1 MNTFAERDNEEK
13 KIKCIDGEKI
23 YWVPRATFARVVLD
37 VKVPGRKYVRYKTG
51 AQIYDMSE
59 RQFKELAKRAGAT
72 CKINQMV
79 LVNMEKFD
87 EFIECFNEEMLGY

>member
-1 MNTFAERDNEEK
+1 MNTFAEKNENM
-13 KIKCIDGEKI
+13 IKCMDGNKI

-37 VKVPGRKYVRYKTG
+37 VKVPGKKYVRYKTG

-59 RQFKELAKRAGAT
+59 RQFKELAKRSGAT

-79 LVNMEKFD
+79 LVNMEKF
-87 EFIECFNEEMLGY
+87 EAYIEDFNEEMLRY